1 MDTRFFKSFDTKT
14 DAIKFENLIKRQ
26 KSREFIERLIH
37 SDENELPEYS
47 MEEHP
52 DSGRSLFIEDAR

>member
-1 MDTRFFKSFDTKT
+1 MK
-14 DAIKFENLIKRQ
+14 
-26 KSREFIERLIH
+26 RLIH